1 MTSVRIANCSGFYGD
16 RLSAAREMVEG
27 GPIDVL
33 TGDYLAELTMYILA
47 KTQERRPNGGYA
59 STFVTQMEQVLETCL
74 TKNIKVVSNA
84 GGLDPHGC
92 ATAIEQ
98 IAEKVGLA
106 VKVAVVTGDNIRDRL
121 PAILKDNPLRH
132 LDTGES
138 LGDKASNVLTA
149 NVYLGGWG
157 IKEALDAGADVV
169 ITGRVTD
176 AAMVVGPAAWHH
188 GWERTDWDRLAGA
201 VTAGHIIECGTQAT
215 GGNYSFFTEIP
226 DLTRA
231 GFPWVDM
238 EADGS
243 FTVGKHVNTGGQI
256 SVGTIT
262 SQLLY
267 EIGGHRYANPDVVTR
282 FDTIQLEETTSDR
295 VRVFGVRGEPA
306 PDEAK
311 VAMNFVG
318 GYKNSVSL
326 GITGLDVEAKLELID
341 RTLWEA
347 YPFSKESLH
356 QVTTELIGIPE
367 ESPETNSGA
376 TAMYRIA
383 VKDADSTKVGRAFSS
398 AVIETA
404 LGSIPGFFSIAPPG
418 PAQPYPVYW
427 PALIHR
433 AEVEHVVE
441 LNGQTTIVPPAPTG
455 PPASVR
461 SPVLP
466 RVPPSGPK
474 SGTFFGETFGTR
486 SGDKGPN
493 ANLGV
498 FARSGEGF
506 SWLEDYLTVSRL
518 KELLPDIAHLPI
530 TRHCFGN
537 LWSLNFVIEQI
548 LEEGVAASTR
558 FDQQAKGLGEY
569 LRSVRITED

>member
-1 MTSVRIANCSGFYGD
+1 MTSIRIANCSGFYGD
-16 RLSAAREMVEG
+16 RLSAANEMVEG

-47 KTQERRPNGGYA
+47 KTQERRPDGGYA
-59 STFVTQMEQVLETCL
+59 RTFVAQMEQVLETCL
-74 TKNIKVVSNA
+74 TKGIKVVSNA

-92 ATAIEQ
+92 AAAIEA
-98 IAEKVGLA
+98 IARKAGLPM
-106 VKVAVVTGDNIRDRL
+106 KVAVVTGDDIRAQL
-121 PAILKDNPLRH
+121 PAILETNQLHH
-132 LDTGES
+132 LDSGQP
-138 LGDKASNVLTA
+138 LGDRAASVLTA

-215 GGNYSFFTEIP
+215 GGNYSFFKEVD

-238 EADGS
+238 EVDGS
-243 FTVGKHVNTGGQI
+243 FTVGKHDNTGGEVSI
-256 SVGTIT
+256 GTVT

-267 EIGGHRYANPDVVTR
+267 EIGGHRYVNPDVVTR
-282 FDTIQLEETTSDR
+282 FDTIR
-295 VRVFGVRGEPA
+295 VEQTGANRTRVFGIRGEPA

-318 GYKNSVSL
+318 GYKNSMSL
-326 GITGLDVEAKLELID
+326 GITGIDIAEKLELID
-341 RTLWEA
+341 QTIWEA
-347 YPFSKESLH
+347 YPFPKESLD
-356 QVTTELIGIPE
+356 QVTTELIGVPDPA
-367 ESPETNSGA
+367 SSTNAGA
-376 TAMYRIA
+376 TAIYRLA
-383 VKDADSTKVGRAFSS
+383 VKDADKDKVGRTFSS
-398 AVIETA
+398 AMTETA
-404 LGSIPGFFSIAPPG
+404 LGSIPGFFSLAPPG

-427 PALIHR
+427 PALIAR
-433 AEVEHVVE
+433 SQVSHVVE
-441 LNGQTTIVPPAPTG
+441 IAGQTIVVPPAPTG
-455 PPASVR
+455 PPAKVDPP
-461 SPVLP
+461 PVAE
-466 RVPPSGPK
+466 VDPSGPEL
-474 SGTFFGETFGTR
+474 GTTFGYLFGAR

-498 FARSGEGF
+498 FARNPANFQWLSG
-506 SWLEDYLTVSRL
+506 YLTTRKL
-518 KELLPDIAHLPI
+518 KQLLPDLSHLPI
-530 TRHCFGN
+530 TRHDFPN
-537 LWSLNFVIEQI
+537 LLSLNFVIEQI

-558 FDQQAKGLGEY
+558 FDPQAKGLGEY
-569 LRSVRITED
+569 LRSTQIR

>member
-1 MTSVRIANCSGFYGD
+1 MSSIRIANCSGFFGD
-16 RLSAAREMVEG
+16 RLSAAKEMVEG
-27 GPIDVL
+27 GSIDVL

-47 KTQERRPNGGYA
+47 KTQERRPDGGYA
-59 STFVTQMEQVLETCL
+59 RTFVTQMGQVLETCL
-74 TKNIKVVSNA
+74 AKNIKVVSNA

-92 ATAIEQ
+92 ARAIEEVAQ
-98 IAEKVGLA
+98 KAGLT
-106 VKVAVVTGDNIRDRL
+106 VKVAVVSGDDIREQL
-121 PAILKDNPLRH
+121 PAILETNPLCH
-132 LDTGES
+132 LDTGEP
-138 LGDKASNVLTA
+138 LGDRAEQVLTA
-149 NVYLGGWG
+149 NAYLGGWG

-188 GWERTDWDRLAGA
+188 GWERIDWDRLAGA

-215 GGNYSFFTEIP
+215 GGNYSFFTEID

-238 EADGS
+238 ESDGS
-243 FTVGKHVNTGGQI
+243 FTVGKHDNTGGEV

-267 EIGGHRYANPDVVTR
+267 EIGGHRYVNPDVVTR
-282 FDTIQLEETTSDR
+282 FDTIELEQIGPDR

-318 GYKNSVSL
+318 GFKNSVNL
-326 GITGLDVEAKLELID
+326 GVTGLDVASKIELID
-341 RTLWEA
+341 RTIWDA
-347 YPFSKESLH
+347 YPFPKESLE
-356 QVTTELIGIPE
+356 QVTTELIGAPDPLA
-367 ESPETNSGA
+367 STNSGA
-376 TAMYRIA
+376 TAIYRVA
-383 VKDADSTKVGRAFSS
+383 VKDADKNKVGRAFSS
-398 AVIETA
+398 ALTETA
-404 LGSIPGFFSIAPPG
+404 LGSIPGFFALSPPG

-427 PALIHR
+427 PALIQR
-433 AEVEHVVE
+433 NQVEHSVE
-441 LNGQTTIVPPAPTG
+441 FNGETTVISPAPTG
-455 PPASVR
+455 PPSSIER
-461 SPVLP
+461 PVQN
-466 RVPPSGPK
+466 RVNAVGPPEGS
-474 SGTFFGETFGTR
+474 FFGDTFGTR

-498 FARSGEGF
+498 FARSAEHF
-506 SWLEDYLTVSRL
+506 SWLSEYLTVDRL
-518 KELLPDIAHLPI
+518 KDLLPDLAHLPI
-530 TRHCFGN
+530 THHFFPN

-558 FDQQAKGLGEY
+558 FDPQAKGLGEY
-569 LRSVRITED
+569 LRATRIPL